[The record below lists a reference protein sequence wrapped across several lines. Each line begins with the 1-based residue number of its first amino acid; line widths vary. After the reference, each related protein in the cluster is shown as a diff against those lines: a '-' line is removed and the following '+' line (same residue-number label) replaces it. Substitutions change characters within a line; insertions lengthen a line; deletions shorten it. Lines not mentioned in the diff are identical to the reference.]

1 MGSRPKVANLA
12 KINAPN
18 GNVPSTDKS
27 GKSNILY
34 VINTPIANT
43 ANMSPCSIDIV
54 INEFIFYPFFYC
66 SINSAPSKTG
76 SSLFNFKLF
85 IVFTFTTLVVL
96 AKVSTGISSGFFP
109 STSISLAIRPVCLPN
124 S

>member
-1 MGSRPKVANLA
+1 MKKICLTPASNPNINANTVLIMGSRPKVANLA

-43 ANMSPCSIDIV
+43 ANIV
-54 INEFIFYPFFYC
+54 
-66 SINSAPSKTG
+66 
-76 SSLFNFKLF
+76 
-85 IVFTFTTLVVL
+85 LVL
-96 AKVSTGISSGFFP
+96 LI
-109 STSISLAIRPVCLPN
+109 
-124 S
+124 